1 MIPLRDAIPSRTF
14 PLVNYAIIAVNAFAF
29 FIEISQGRG
38 FDQLIYRF
46 GIVPSRFLGA
56 GIFDLHQLSTLLSS
70 MFLHGG
76 WLHILGNMWFL
87 HIFGDNIEDRLGHV
101 RYLFFYLLSGI
112 GAALTQVALNP
123 SSGVPMVG
131 ASGAIAGVMGAYV
144 FLYPRARIV
153 TLIPIIIF
161 LQVVELPAFLFLGL
175 WFVMQ
180 IFSGITSLGIG
191 ADAGGVAWWAHIGG
205 FAAGAMLLVLLGR
218 RR

>member
-14 PLVNYAIIAVNAFAF
+14 PLVTYAIIAVNAFAF

-38 FDQLIYRF
+38 FDQLIHRF
-46 GIVPSRFLGA
+46 GIVPSRFLRA
-56 GIFDLHQLSTLLSS
+56 GIFDLPQLLTLLSS

-87 HIFGDNIEDRLGHV
+87 HIFGDNIEDRLGHIK
-101 RYLFFYLLSGI
+101 YLFFYLLSGI
-112 GAALTQVALNP
+112 GAAFTQVALNP
-123 SSGVPMVG
+123 ASGVPMVG

-153 TLIPIIIF
+153 TLIPIIVF
-161 LQVVELPAFLFLGL
+161 LQVIELPAFVFLGL
-175 WFVMQ
+175 WFVLQ
-180 IFSGITSLGIG
+180 IFSGLTSLGIG

-205 FAAGAMLLVLLGR
+205 FAAGALLLVVLGR

>member
-14 PLVNYAIIAVNAFAF
+14 PLVTYAIIAVNAFAF

-38 FDQLIYRF
+38 FDQLIHRF

-56 GIFDLHQLSTLLSS
+56 GIFDLPQLLTLLSS

-87 HIFGDNIEDRLGHV
+87 HIFGDNIEDRLGHIK
-101 RYLFFYLLSGI
+101 YLFFYLLSGI

-123 SSGVPMVG
+123 ASGVPMVG

-153 TLIPIIIF
+153 TLIPIIVF
-161 LQVVELPAFLFLGL
+161 LQVIELPAFVFLGL
-175 WFVMQ
+175 WFVLQ
-180 IFSGITSLGIG
+180 IFSGLTSLGIG

-205 FAAGAMLLVLLGR
+205 FAAGALLLVVLGR